1 MFAINKYYI
10 LAFLSGISAKV
21 YDDLD
26 DNALFTLVFDTYD
39 KLAMESLKMFQIIT
53 LTIFSLKYYIF
64 SIYFYIANL
73 LNYIGNNEAYSRPY
87 EMSLVLLF
95 PVIFLF
101 LNYGIYE
108 PLTYADIFI
117 CLSFL
122 LGMYAEPLLVR
133 AEISVMKLYSRV
145 GLTIYYILLAII
157 GRYIK
162 ISEWVKIVIYYNI
175 GYLAFSSLFQYLS
188 VYTTYFSKS
197 EELC

>member
-10 LAFLSGISAKV
+10 LALLSGISAKV

-53 LTIFSLKYYIF
+53 LTIFSLNYYLF
-64 SIYFYIANL
+64 YIYFYIANL

-87 EMSLVLLF
+87 EISLGLVF
-95 PVIFLF
+95 PFLILF

-122 LGMYAEPLLVR
+122 LGMYAEPLLVQ
-133 AEISVMKLYSRV
+133 AEISVVKLYSRV

-188 VYTTYFSKS
+188 VYTTYFSKLK
-197 EELC
+197 EV